1 MKSIIRNF
9 IAKLLAG
16 RSDDGIMITLK
27 DPKKIDFETAKVQEL
42 LMRNG
47 VDPRVITSEE
57 QLKGILN
64 QIESVSKQQTQVRPG
79 KKGIM
84 ETKSAKIMDMEG
96 KEIPKGSKI
105 MGGKAVDDD
114 LPPPGSRGGDEDIA
128 APIQSADESLKDMM
142 EAEIKKK
149 IEAQN
154 KLSAQNLKIKKEYEK
169 AVKEG
174 KFKGTEEDFRNK
186 IDMMMDDID
195 NDFAQGGIARIGYK
209 KGSIDLARRGFM
221 KAAAGV
227 GAGIGALKM
236 GALKLFGK
244 EGARQATKEIIKTDP
259 IPGKPKWFDALVTK
273 VINEGDDMTK
283 QFATKD
289 REIVHAAKIDDDS
302 YVRVYRDV
310 DGGEIRVEYSNP
322 DNMGGDTIDLVY
334 KKELPDEGNPKPIA
348 EFYAIEPE
356 PRGIRT
362 GPDDYDVEFD
372 GENFANNVD
381 ELMSDTT
388 KLKIFAKG
396 DAKPTLKEFV
406 ESKKKKDKTKALN
419 ESTLEQAEYLE
430 TKYGPGPEGPDDFA
444 LGGIARMLGE

>member
-1 MKSIIRNF
+1 LYDTLTNF
-9 IAKLLAG
+9 RITQDLENLIKTKKLEPE
-16 RSDDGIMITLK
+16 LK
-27 DPKKIDFETAKVQEL
+27 Y
-42 LMRNG
+42 R
-47 VDPRVITSEE
+47 
-57 QLKGILN
+57 
-64 QIESVSKQQTQVRPG
+64 
-79 KKGIM
+79 
-84 ETKSAKIMDMEG
+84 
-96 KEIPKGSKI
+96 KEI
-105 MGGKAVDDD
+105 
-114 LPPPGSRGGDEDIA
+114 GDNT
-128 APIQSADESLKDMM
+128 L
-142 EAEIKKK
+142 
-149 IEAQN
+149 IE
-154 KLSAQNLKIKKEYEK
+154 
-169 AVKEG
+169 
-174 KFKGTEEDFRNK
+174 
-186 IDMMMDDID
+186 
-195 NDFAQGGIARIGYK
+195 GGINQEGDASIMFKKQFADGGRIGYK

-244 EGARQATKEIIKTDP
+244 EGARQVTKEIIKTDP
-259 IPGKPKWFDALVTK
+259 IPGKPAWFDALVTK
-273 VINEGDDMTK
+273 VINQGDDMTK

-334 KKELPDEGNPKPIA
+334 KKELPDEGNPKPSA

-444 LGGIARMLGE
+444 SGGIARMLGE

>member
-128 APIQSADESLKDMM
+128 APIQSADESLENMM

-195 NDFAQGGIARIGYK
+195 NDFAKGGIARIGYK

-244 EGARQATKEIIKTDP
+244 EGARQATKEIIKTDSV
-259 IPGKPKWFDALVTK
+259 PGKPEWFDALVTK
-273 VINEGDDMTK
+273 VINQGDDMTK

-289 REIVHAAKIDDDS
+289 REIVHATKIDDDS

-444 LGGIARMLGE
+444 SGGIARMLGE

>member
-195 NDFAQGGIARIGYK
+195 NDFAKGGIARIGYK

-444 LGGIARMLGE
+444 SGGIARMLGE

>member
-9 IAKLLAG
+9 IAKLLVG

-149 IEAQN
+149 IEENN
-154 KLSAQNLKIKKEYEK
+154 KKGIANIKKKLDDDPEK
-169 AVKEG
+169 KAY
-174 KFKGTEEDFRNK
+174 
-186 IDMMMDDID
+186 
-195 NDFAQGGIARIGYK
+195 GGRIGYK

-244 EGARQATKEIIKTDP
+244 EGAKQVTKEIIKTDP
-259 IPGKPKWFDALVTK
+259 IPGKPEWFDALVTK
-273 VINEGDDMTK
+273 VINQGDDMTK

-334 KKELPDEGNPKPIA
+334 KKELPDQGNPKPSA

-430 TKYGPGPEGPDDFA
+430 TKYGPGPEDLEDFA
-444 LGGIARMLGE
+444 QGGIARMLGE

>member
-47 VDPRVITSEE
+47 VDPRAITSEA

-128 APIQSADESLKDMM
+128 APIQSADESLENMM

-195 NDFAQGGIARIGYK
+195 NDFAKGGIARIGYK

-244 EGARQATKEIIKTDP
+244 EGAKQVTKEIIKTDP
-259 IPGKPKWFDALVTK
+259 IPGKPEWFDALVTK
-273 VINEGDDMTK
+273 VINQGDDMTK

-289 REIVHAAKIDDDS
+289 REIVHATKIDDDS

-444 LGGIARMLGE
+444 SGGIARMLGE

>member
-1 MKSIIRNF
+1 MK
-9 IAKLLAG
+9 
-16 RSDDGIMITLK
+16 
-27 DPKKIDFETAKVQEL
+27 KVLEL
-42 LMRNG
+42 LFKQFVKQNGRNPNNLEMILLKQKAMKESLDERKVISI
-47 VDPRVITSEE
+47 VDRQPIDPN
-57 QLKGILN
+57 K
-64 QIESVSKQQTQVRPG
+64 P
-79 KKGIM
+79 
-84 ETKSAKIMDMEG
+84 
-96 KEIPKGSKI
+96 I
-105 MGGKAVDDD
+105 MGGQQSGMFDNIFNKMQKERKGLTSIGED
-114 LPPPGSRGGDEDIA
+114 LPPPGSRGGKDDIA
-128 APIQSADESLKDMM
+128 APIQSSEESLKDMIIAENKKNISAM
-142 EAEIKKK
+142 KKRKMIKDAVDNASTGFVKGDRKYNAQLVADDLAEKKFGKQFDDLDQKQQMDLYGEALEG
-149 IEAQN
+149 
-154 KLSAQNLKIKKEYEK
+154 LSE
-169 AVKEG
+169 
-174 KFKGTEEDFRNK
+174 
-186 IDMMMDDID
+186 
-195 NDFAQGGIARIGYK
+195 DFAQGGIARIGYK

-259 IPGKPKWFDALVTK
+259 IPGKPEWFDALVTK
-273 VINEGDDMTK
+273 VINQGDDMTK

-334 KKELPDEGNPKPIA
+334 KKELPDQGNPKPSA

-444 LGGIARMLGE
+444 SGGIARMLGE

>member
-195 NDFAQGGIARIGYK
+195 NDFAKGGIARIGYK

-259 IPGKPKWFDALVTK
+259 IPGKPEWFDALVTK
-273 VINEGDDMTK
+273 VINEGNDMTK

-334 KKELPDEGNPKPIA
+334 KKELPDQGNPKPSA

>member
-1 MKSIIRNF
+1 MK
-9 IAKLLAG
+9 
-16 RSDDGIMITLK
+16 
-27 DPKKIDFETAKVQEL
+27 KVLEL
-42 LMRNG
+42 LFKQFVKQNGRNPNNLEMILLKQKAMKESLDERKVISI
-47 VDPRVITSEE
+47 VDRQPIDPN
-57 QLKGILN
+57 K
-64 QIESVSKQQTQVRPG
+64 P
-79 KKGIM
+79 
-84 ETKSAKIMDMEG
+84 
-96 KEIPKGSKI
+96 I
-105 MGGKAVDDD
+105 MGGQQSGMFDNIFNKMQKERKGLTSIGED
-114 LPPPGSRGGDEDIA
+114 LPPPGSRGGKDDIA
-128 APIQSADESLKDMM
+128 APIQSSEESLKDMIIAENKKNISAM
-142 EAEIKKK
+142 KKRKMIKDAVDNASTGFVKGDRKYNAQLVADDLAEKKFGKQFDDLDQKQQMDLYGEALEG
-149 IEAQN
+149 
-154 KLSAQNLKIKKEYEK
+154 LSE
-169 AVKEG
+169 
-174 KFKGTEEDFRNK
+174 
-186 IDMMMDDID
+186 
-195 NDFAQGGIARIGYK
+195 DFAQGGIARIGYK

-259 IPGKPKWFDALVTK
+259 IPGKPEWFDALVTK
-273 VINEGDDMTK
+273 VINQGDDMTK

-334 KKELPDEGNPKPIA
+334 KKELPDQGNPKPSA

>member
-128 APIQSADESLKDMM
+128 APIQSADESLENMM

-195 NDFAQGGIARIGYK
+195 NDFA
-209 KGSIDLARRGFM
+209 
-221 KAAAGV
+221 
-227 GAGIGALKM
+227 
-236 GALKLFGK
+236 
-244 EGARQATKEIIKTDP
+244 
-259 IPGKPKWFDALVTK
+259 K
-273 VINEGDDMTK
+273 V
-283 QFATKD
+283 
-289 REIVHAAKIDDDS
+289 V
-302 YVRVYRDV
+302 
-310 DGGEIRVEYSNP
+310 
-322 DNMGGDTIDLVY
+322 
-334 KKELPDEGNPKPIA
+334 
-348 EFYAIEPE
+348 
-356 PRGIRT
+356 
-362 GPDDYDVEFD
+362 
-372 GENFANNVD
+372 
-381 ELMSDTT
+381 
-388 KLKIFAKG
+388 
-396 DAKPTLKEFV
+396 
-406 ESKKKKDKTKALN
+406 
-419 ESTLEQAEYLE
+419 
-430 TKYGPGPEGPDDFA
+430 
-444 LGGIARMLGE
+444 

>member
-195 NDFAQGGIARIGYK
+195 NDFAKGGIARIGYK

-259 IPGKPKWFDALVTK
+259 IPGKPEWFDALVTK
-273 VINEGDDMTK
+273 VINQGDDMTK

-334 KKELPDEGNPKPIA
+334 KKELPDQGNPKPSA